1 MTTLAVVLAA
11 GAGTRFDAPAHKLR
25 ALVDG
30 IPILVHSIT
39 NAEQAGI
46 GDVVV
51 VTGAEQFADLID
63 HIGVAS
69 IHNDAWQS
77 GQRSSVLCA
86 ISEAERRGCDV
97 VVIAAGDQPFVSPD
111 DWRAVAQHP
120 SPIAVAT
127 FNGQRSTPVRLHKS
141 VWEEFRHLSSDPDAG
156 ARSLM
161 HLRPELVSEVACK
174 GSGADIDTTE
184 DLKRWT

>member
-11 GAGTRFDAPAHKLR
+11 GAGTRFEAPTHKLR

-30 IPILVHSIT
+30 VPVIVHAVT
-39 NAEQAGI
+39 NAVQSDI
-46 GDVVV
+46 GEVVV
-51 VTGAEQFADLID
+51 ITGAEQFTDLLD
-63 HIGVAS
+63 SRTTTV
-69 IHNDAWQS
+69 HNDAWQS

-86 ISEAERRGCDV
+86 ITEAERRGCES
-97 VVIAAGDQPFVSPD
+97 VVIAAGDQPFVTPE
-111 DWRAVAQHP
+111 DWRAVAGNS

-127 FNGQRSTPVRLHKS
+127 YNGQRATPVRLHKS
-141 VWEEFRHLSSDPDAG
+141 VWSEFRTLDGDPDAG

>member
-11 GAGTRFDAPAHKLR
+11 GAGTRFDAPTHKLR

-30 IPILVHSIT
+30 VAIIT
-39 NAEQAGI
+39 RAVNNALQSEI

-51 VTGAEQFADLID
+51 VTGAERFDDLFHD
-63 HIGVAS
+63 VTTV
-69 IHNDAWQS
+69 HNDAWQS

-86 ISEAERRGCDV
+86 IAEAEQRGCDV
-97 VVIAAGDQPFVSPD
+97 LVIAAGDQPFVSPD
-111 DWRAVAQHP
+111 DWQAVARDP

-127 FNGQRSTPVRLHKS
+127 YNGQRATPVRLHKS
-141 VWEEFRHLSSDPDAG
+141 VWDQFRSIDGDPDAG

>member
-11 GAGTRFDAPAHKLR
+11 GAGTRFRGSGHKLR
-25 ALVDG
+25 ATVNG
-30 IPILVHSIT
+30 ISVLEHAIAHAR
-39 NAEQAGI
+39 NAAI

-51 VTGAEQFADLID
+51 VTGAEQFSDLLAGTD
-63 HIGVAS
+63 T
-69 IHNDAWQS
+69 IHNEAWET

-86 ISEAERRGCDV
+86 IDEAERRGCDV
-97 VVIAAGDQPFVSPD
+97 VVIAAGDQPFVSPE
-111 DWRAVAQHP
+111 DWRAVSEKD

-127 FNGQRSTPVRLHKS
+127 YDGQPATPVRLHKS
-141 VWEEFRHLSSDPDAG
+141 IWDEFRALDADPDAG

-161 HLRPELVSEVACK
+161 HLHPELVSQVTCK

-184 DLKRWT
+184 DLERWT

>member
-11 GAGTRFDAPAHKLR
+11 GAGTRFDAPMHKLR

-30 IPILVHSIT
+30 IPVLTRSIT
-39 NAEQAGI
+39 NAQQSHVGEVI
-46 GDVVV
+46 V
-51 VTGAEQFADLID
+51 VTGAEDLSDLID
-63 HIGVAS
+63 VVTV
-69 IHNDAWQS
+69 HNDAWQS

-86 ISEAERRGCDV
+86 IAEAERRGCDV
-97 VVIAAGDQPFVSPD
+97 VVITAGDQPFVAPE
-111 DWRAVAQHP
+111 DWRAVADSP
-120 SPIAVAT
+120 SPIAVAV

-141 VWEEFRHLSSDPDAG
+141 VWEDFRSLDSDPDAG

>member
-11 GAGTRFDAPAHKLR
+11 GAGARFDAPTHKLR

-30 IPILVHSIT
+30 VAIVSHAVN
-39 NAEQAGI
+39 NAVQSGI
-46 GDVVV
+46 GEVVV
-51 VTGAEQFADLID
+51 ITGAEQLGDLVHGTTTIQ
-63 HIGVAS
+63 
-69 IHNDAWQS
+69 NDAWQS

-111 DWRAVAQHP
+111 DWKAVARDP

-127 FNGQRSTPVRLHKS
+127 YEGRRATPVRLHKS
-141 VWEEFRHLSSDPDAG
+141 VWEQFRSLDGDPDTG

-161 HLRPELVSEVACK
+161 HLHPELVSEVACK